1 MDGQS
6 VLLLKPV
13 LNVLT
18 GPDDALLEVGVQSGG
33 QGLLLLGRQEAG
45 GALIGVA
52 RVTEAGESLFAVALD
67 QSVDGDP
74 VVPGHLKD
82 LWHGAAFCEECEEL
96 SSASFDGTG
105 TGPVE
110 MPEGVSVMRER
121 SGQRYLFD
129 ATIIIYLI
137 GVRITPARRSAGGPH
152 PYQRW
157 GPPACVASAGH
168 SHSMVAGGL
177 PVMSYTTRLTSCT

>member
-18 GPDDALLEVGVQSGG
+18 GPHDALLEVGVQSGG

-45 GALIGVA
+45 GALIGVT
-52 RVTEAGESLFAVALD
+52 RVTEASESLFAVALD
-67 QSVDGDP
+67 QSVDRDP

-82 LWHGAAFCEECEEL
+82 LWHGASFCEEGEEL
-96 SSASFDGTG
+96 GSAAFDGTG
-105 TGPVE
+105 AGPIE

-121 SGQRYLFD
+121 GGQRYVFD
-129 ATIIIYLI
+129 ALIIIYLI
-137 GVRITPARRSAGGPH
+137 GVRMSSRRSLP
-152 PYQRW
+152 
-157 GPPACVASAGH
+157 
-168 SHSMVAGGL
+168 GL
-177 PVMSYTTRLTSCT
+177 CCPGTRTLIDTDSD

>member
-82 LWHGAAFCEECEEL
+82 LWHGASFCEECEEL
-96 SSASFDGTG
+96 GSASFDGTG

-129 ATIIIYLI
+129 VTIITYLI
-137 GVRITPARRSAGGPH
+137 GVRMTCPAGGATL
-152 PYQRW
+152 
-157 GPPACVASAGH
+157 GA
-168 SHSMVAGGL
+168 
-177 PVMSYTTRLTSCT
+177 